1 MKYTDA
7 LRQNNPVVSLE
18 LIPPSRGASLDAL
31 YSCIDKV
38 AVFNPQFITVT
49 KHQQA
54 IRVEE
59 INGELV
65 KIPGNKKPGTVAVS
79 TALKQRFGIETVP
92 HIICAGVDKFRIEDM
107 LIELRYLGFDNVF
120 ALRGDPRPGERFEAA
135 KDGYRYAVELIEQ
148 IQAMNNGRYVTPG
161 EPAER
166 TDFCIGAAGYPEKH
180 VEALNIERDAQYCA
194 EKVQAGA
201 SYIIT
206 QMFFDADIYLQFVA
220 RVRALGVTVPII
232 PGIKPITDRKTLDL
246 LPRAFQVSV
255 PERLIAALD
264 AARSPAEEWEAGTEY
279 MASLVERLLQEGVP
293 GVHVFTYGQGRSTR
307 SLLQAVFGH
316 AAV

>member
-7 LRQNNPVVSLE
+7 LQQGKPVFSLE

-31 YSCIDKV
+31 YACVEKV
-38 AVFNPQFITVT
+38 ASYNPQFITVT
-49 KHQQA
+49 QHQQA

-79 TALKQRFGIETVP
+79 TALKQKFGIETVP
-92 HIICAGVDKFRIEDM
+92 HLICAGLDKFRIEDI

-120 ALRGDPRPGERFEAA
+120 ALRGDPRPGERFEPVQ
-135 KDGYRYAVELIEQ
+135 DGYRYAVELIAQ
-148 IQAMNNGRYVTPG
+148 INAMNNGTYVTPG

-166 TDFCIGAAGYPEKH
+166 TSFCIGAAGYPEKH

-194 EKVQAGA
+194 DKVKAGA
-201 SYIIT
+201 EYIIT
-206 QMFFDADIYLQFVA
+206 QMFFDPNVYFKFVE

-246 LPRAFQVSV
+246 LPRAFQVSI
-255 PERLIAALD
+255 PDALIRSLD
-264 AARSPAEEWEAGTEY
+264 AARTPAEEWEAGTIY
-279 MASLVERLLQEGVP
+279 MSSLVERLLREGVP
-293 GVHVFTYGQGRSTR
+293 GIHVFTYGVGRSTR
-307 SLLQAVFGH
+307 SLLSSVFGH
-316 AAV
+316 AIA